1 VKILWALLSFVA
13 LFFASA
19 VSAQTPPPITPEGW
33 TEIVEKGTRLYRA
46 PASAAFVMVKTGLMP
61 DKNDIDFRDV
71 VDGMYA
77 DDGMLGKCGDPKYI
91 RKNYLFDDKATELVI
106 RENGLECSAI
116 AGQYAGK
123 GYMVYAMG
131 RENDGHD
138 APQKAREILGRLMG
152 LTQSGKPTQYDVQI
166 PTGPMARKPSV
177 SSTGTYGVWVALK
190 DQTNYDPQAMM
201 WRNELG
207 VYYMVLTKGGYFMFT
222 LPDNGGFTDEAA
234 IAMMKESPKMAGRY
248 SLVGNILTLRY
259 GDGTVEKARA
269 DQGSYELDNESYN
282 PKRYFADGTALSGP
296 YSSSSITPTYAGFV
310 VGERD
315 FDFTADGRF
324 GYGRAVSMSTAA
336 YSSTGGREGRGGRY
350 YIKDSAIHLAFDDG
364 DRAVWPIWQEDQN
377 GPIWFNGEMYK
388 PAGK

>member
-1 VKILWALLSFVA
+1 MKMMRAFLSLIT

-19 VSAQTPPPITPEGW
+19 VSAQTFPPPIVPEGW
-33 TEIVEKGTRLYRA
+33 TELVENGTRLYRA
-46 PASAAFVMVKTGLMP
+46 PGNAAFVLVKIGPIP
-61 DKNDIDFRDV
+61 DENEIDFRDV

-77 DDGMLGKCGDPKYI
+77 DGGLLSNCGETKYI
-91 RKNYLFDDKATELVI
+91 RKNYLFDNKATELLGGEI
-106 RENGLECSAI
+106 GIECSAI

-123 GYMVYAMG
+123 GYMVYVRG

-138 APQKAREILGRLMG
+138 APQKARLILGRLMG

-177 SSTGTYGVWVALK
+177 SSTGTYGVWVALVSGYV
-190 DQTNYDPQAMM
+190 YDPQFGS
-201 WRNELG
+201 RLEYGTQYL
-207 VYYMVLTKGGYFMFT
+207 VLTKGGYFMFK
-222 LPDNGGFTDEAA
+222 LPDDAGFTDDAA
-234 IAMMKESPKMAGRY
+234 IAMMKETPKMAGRY
-248 SLVGNILTLRY
+248 SLAGGALTLRY

-269 DQGSYELDNESYN
+269 DQGSFELDNNSYN
-282 PKRYFADGTALSGP
+282 PKRYFAEGTALSGA
-296 YSSSSITPTYAGFV
+296 YSSTKITSTGVGYV
-310 VGERD
+310 VGEGD
-315 FDFTADGRF
+315 FDFAPDGRF
-324 GYGRAVSMSTAA
+324 GYGRAVSMTGADFASR
-336 YSSTGGREGRGGRY
+336 GGREGRGGRY